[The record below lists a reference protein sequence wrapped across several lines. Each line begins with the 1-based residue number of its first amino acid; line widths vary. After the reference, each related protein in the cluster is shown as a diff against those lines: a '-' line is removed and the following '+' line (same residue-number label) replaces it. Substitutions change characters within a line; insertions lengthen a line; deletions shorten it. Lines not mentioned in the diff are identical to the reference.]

1 MRFGYRRT
9 IIILV
14 LAVAVVAV
22 GASMLFAAPNAD
34 VERDEALKALAVLN
48 RYFQNQPTP
57 SLAPTPAHTPVPT
70 DSPPTVS
77 CSYPRD
83 SAVGAGWFSRY
94 INGEWVGYRVV
105 EQVARHVQLTS

>member
-34 VERDEALKALAVLN
+34 VERDEALKSLAVLN

-70 DSPPTVS
+70 DSPPDGLMLLPS
-77 CSYPRD
+77 GQR
-83 SAVGAGWFSRY
+83 GRSRLVLP
-94 INGEWVGYRVV
+94 IHQW
-105 EQVARHVQLTS
+105 